1 MMRFIS
7 ILLVLAGLLAAGVGG
22 AALLEQYRPAAA
34 PEPVF
39 AEAAPPPPPELP
51 ATGDAWGEAVLPE
64 ALEEEAPEPAAEAFA
79 PPAPPPPPAD
89 EAEMAEPGEAAGM
102 ASARE
107 DDFNFQPMVEEAPPP
122 AAMARSAPP
131 APVDIDDPD
140 VTTAVSPSFIES
152 LKTVPVAHETPASA
166 EYKRPFN
173 VTFAIDA
180 TGDTTAADA
189 LPGRGVMRE
198 GTARVSD
205 RVEVRLSGASF
216 TITPTSPPVQSLS
229 PLTENVWRWSVT
241 PLTAGDHDLTFE
253 VFAIDADEVVPLR
266 TFRDTVTVRVSGINR
281 AIAFADQANPLFVL
295 LGGLGSILAGAIGV
309 ARFFSKK

>member
-7 ILLVLAGLLAAGVGG
+7 ILLLLAGLLAAGIGG
-22 AALLEQYRPAAA
+22 AALLEQYRPATA
-34 PEPVF
+34 PVADF
-39 AEAAPPPPPELP
+39 AEAPPELP
-51 ATGDAWGEAVLPE
+51 ATGPGTEEDRFPEIAAAAPDEFE
-64 ALEEEAPEPAAEAFA
+64 AL
-79 PPAPPPPPAD
+79 APPPSAPA
-89 EAEMAEPGEAAGM
+89 EVTGESEELAGI
-102 ASARE
+102 ASVGD
-107 DDFNFQPMVEEAPPP
+107 DDFNFQPMLEEAPP
-122 AAMARSAPP
+122 AAMSRAAPP
-131 APVDIDDPD
+131 APVDIDDPG
-140 VTTAVSPSFIES
+140 VTTAVSPSFIDS

-189 LPGRGVMRE
+189 LPGRGVIRE
-198 GTARVSD
+198 DQARVSD

-229 PLTENVWRWSVT
+229 PLTENTWRWSVT

-253 VFAIDADEVVPLR
+253 IFAIDSDEVVPLR

-295 LGGLGSILAGAIGV
+295 LGGLGSILAGIFGV
-309 ARFFSKK
+309 ARFFVKK